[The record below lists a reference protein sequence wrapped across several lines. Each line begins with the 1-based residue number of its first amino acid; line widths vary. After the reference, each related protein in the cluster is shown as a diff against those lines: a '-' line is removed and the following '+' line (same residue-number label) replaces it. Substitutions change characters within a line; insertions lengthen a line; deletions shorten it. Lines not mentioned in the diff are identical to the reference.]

1 MANFTNH
8 DLILQPYS
16 GLLSAGLLLTGSI
29 TGTIDRVRFRIQHLQ
44 WLGGIVAA
52 AACVALGGLS
62 LQTNFADHAR
72 YQRGA
77 EQLARFHSVLVAA
90 HAISAERGPANGA
103 MGGAEE
109 KRTILA
115 AALAAKR
122 AETDSRIA
130 ELEARFASERGRF
143 ADIDALQSEMRSRLE
158 AGRRAVD
165 EVVARSP
172 AERSG
177 TPIRTAIE
185 AMLAAA
191 DASATLRDR
200 LGREIV
206 AGTPQVAT
214 HVLLNSIAG
223 NLREETGRLGSY
235 VVMQLSADPD
245 QRRRLEVQFVS
256 TRARLELMWRALASY
271 AGAVLPDIGVDE
283 AITAVERDYFATALP
298 YAESVVRDT
307 SLGTAPDADAFTR
320 AYVPG
325 MRPVELLRE
334 RIAATSRA
342 TMEALRHQALLL
354 ALASLLLTGV
364 AIVAIV
370 VIALIFRDGLF
381 HPLLN
386 AHRQIVQIARGDLS
400 DPPPIRNISA
410 EVRTMFASLDLLREQ
425 QRQRLQ
431 LEEDQRLMSEALRHL
446 SETDMLTGLLNRR
459 ALTEAAERALY
470 ESDRHG
476 APVSAVL
483 FDIDHFKA
491 INDGHGHAVG
501 DLVLKTIAHD
511 LRAVAGA
518 DVAFARHGGEE
529 FLLMLPDTPKGAAI
543 AVAERLR
550 RAIEAMTL
558 DTLPGLRVTSSFGV
572 ACRTAGAMMSWEE
585 LVATADRRL
594 YRAKQAGRN
603 RVCGSDD
610 QPAAP
615 RSAAAAAE
623 TTWFP
628 QAAKA
633 GR

>member
-1 MANFTNH
+1 M
-8 DLILQPYS
+8 
-16 GLLSAGLLLTGSI
+16 
-29 TGTIDRVRFRIQHLQ
+29 RFRIQHLQ

-72 YQRGA
+72 YQRGTD
-77 EQLARFHSVLVAA
+77 QLARFQSVLVAA
-90 HAISAERGPANGA
+90 NAISAERGPANGA
-103 MGGAEE
+103 MGGAEAN
-109 KRTILA
+109 RPTLA

-122 AETDSRIA
+122 AETDNRIS
-130 ELEARFASERGRF
+130 EMEARFIGERGRF
-143 ADIDALQSEMRSRLE
+143 GDIDALQSDMRRRLD

-165 EVVARSP
+165 EVIARPP

-185 AMLAAA
+185 AMFDAA
-191 DASATLRDR
+191 DASAVLRDR

-206 AGTPQVAT
+206 AATPQVAT
-214 HVLLNSIAG
+214 HILLNSLAG
-223 NLREETGRLGSY
+223 NLREQTGRLGSY
-235 VVMQLSADPD
+235 VVMQLSAEPG
-245 QRRRLEVQFVS
+245 QRRQLDVKVVS
-256 TRARLELMWRALASY
+256 TRARIELMWRALASY
-271 AGAVLPDIGVDE
+271 AGAVLPDVGVDE
-283 AITAVERDYFATALP
+283 AVTAVERDYFATALP
-298 YAESVVRDT
+298 YAEGVARDT
-307 SLGTAPDADAFTR
+307 WLGTAPDADTFTR

-342 TMEALRHQALLL
+342 TMEALRHQALML

-381 HPLLN
+381 HPLMS

-400 DPPPIRNISA
+400 DPPPVRNISA

-459 ALTEAAERALY
+459 ALTEAAERAVY
-470 ESDRHG
+470 ESDRTG
-476 APVSAVL
+476 APVSAIL

-529 FLLMLPDTPKGAAI
+529 FLLMLPDTPKDAAL
-543 AVAERLR
+543 ALAERLR
-550 RAIEAMTL
+550 RAIEAMTI
-558 DTLPGLRVTSSFGV
+558 DTIPGLRVTSSFGV
-572 ACRTAGAMMSWEE
+572 ASRTAGAMMSWEE

-594 YRAKQAGRN
+594 YRAKLEGRN
-603 RVCGSDD
+603 RVCDTDED
-610 QPAAP
+610 QAAP
-615 RSAAAAAE
+615 LASTSE
-623 TTWFP
+623 TFWFA
-628 QAAKA
+628 QGAKA
-633 GR
+633 AR